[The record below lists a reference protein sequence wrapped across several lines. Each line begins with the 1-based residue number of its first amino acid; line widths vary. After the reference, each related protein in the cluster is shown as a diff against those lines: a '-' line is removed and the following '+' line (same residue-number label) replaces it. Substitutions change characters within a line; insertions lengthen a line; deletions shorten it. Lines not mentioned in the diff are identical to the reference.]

1 MTLIGHLAKR
11 GSLESTS
18 TPLTDSSLL
27 NWMAG
32 PRSDAG
38 VAVTEQRV
46 LGLPAYYRA
55 LTVTAGALAA
65 LPVKTYKVGTRER
78 IARRTVL
85 DDPNPRQTSIEW
97 RTTTFLHLFA
107 WGNAFSRKV
116 RDGSGLVR
124 QVWPIHPGCV
134 RVETIDPTSE
144 NPAGKL
150 FLVTRSNGSEERLT
164 PSEVMHLP
172 YMSMDGVEG
181 VRPMVAF
188 RQSLGLAIAGDDST
202 ARFFGNG
209 SRLSGI
215 LHTDAELNEVSAG
228 RLKSRWRE
236 MTQGVGNT
244 GEIGVL
250 DNGATFTPVS
260 IPPIDA
266 QLLESRQFQV
276 AEVARIIGTPPHLIG
291 DVSGSTSWGTG
302 IEQQVLGWVKFT
314 LQTPISSSEARWSK
328 ELLASTEYAEHSLE
342 GLLRGDSKARA
353 EFYRVMSGISA
364 ISPTQIR
371 DLENWEAVDGLDF
384 YTVPKNM
391 TVVNA
396 GDNAAAVTA
405 QP

>member
-1 MTLIGHLAKR
+1 
-11 GSLESTS
+11 
-18 TPLTDSSLL
+18 
-27 NWMAG
+27 
-32 PRSDAG
+32 
-38 VAVTEQRV
+38 
-46 LGLPAYYRA
+46 
-55 LTVTAGALAA
+55 
-65 LPVKTYKVGTRER
+65 
-78 IARRTVL
+78 
-85 DDPNPRQTSIEW
+85 
-97 RTTTFLHLFA
+97 
-107 WGNAFSRKV
+107 
-116 RDGSGLVR
+116 
-124 QVWPIHPGCV
+124 V
-134 RVETIDPTSE
+134 RVEIIDPTSE

-215 LHTDAELNEVSAG
+215 LTTSASLNDVSAG

-250 DNGATFTPVS
+250 DNGAEFQQVS
-260 IPPIDA
+260 VPPIDA